1 MRTVFACSFELC
13 IKTKLVFLHSTGHV
27 IICESH
33 CHFRRYF
40 RPLLLLVATTV
51 TTAACLEPPRTERL
65 LPDHFSRKKQ
75 ATATSAAVAVGE
87 PCQHTPHTHTHARKS
102 TLSEPQSGQDGMRP
116 WGPETSSDG
125 VRTFAR
131 RQPRDSCILRFFF
144 LSFMYFQVFFPFSAS
159 HSFSFAFPEYPAG

>member
-1 MRTVFACSFELC
+1 MVRIVTESDGRKDLAAVGRCVGVAVRTVFACSFELC

-87 PCQHTPHTHTHARKS
+87 PCQHTPHTHTCTQKHI
-102 TLSEPQSGQDGMRP
+102 E
-116 WGPETSSDG
+116 
-125 VRTFAR
+125 
-131 RQPRDSCILRFFF
+131 
-144 LSFMYFQVFFPFSAS
+144 
-159 HSFSFAFPEYPAG
+159 